1 MAIQRFKLVF
11 NNARIPL
18 VSSQAS
24 RAVFVPG
31 IEAGSRAVQGASGGK
46 ESTMD
51 YQAAQLI
58 YAENVM
64 PVPSGIRSVGYEQR
78 VAPTVNT
85 DFDSI
90 FALRDADEAT
100 VLYSPSAGKNY
111 IYDDVAAAWSS
122 TTHAE
127 IFTPLTVKTGY
138 DPANSK
144 VTYAYVD
151 GFTFVCFSRLL
162 ASDDSDMSIMVWDA
176 VTKTLQPAGA
186 LLVNLPYPAGEIDG
200 ISSSN
205 GYLLIFSGISVAW
218 AGFNGTAFDYQIY
231 ANGALTGSGWQ
242 TPEDIKAPITALIG
256 LPGGFVIFTG
266 KNAIASNYHAQSLGT
281 PWVFREVP
289 NAGGLESYEQ
299 ATVEGSKGTI
309 IAYTTSGL
317 QTISLNSSEIEHSEV
332 ADFVATRTIER
343 YNLESHQFTRGST
356 NLDFYV
362 KLSNVANRY
371 TVISYGTYPKVYSFA
386 LVYDSALKRWG
397 KLRMVHRDC
406 FYWNYGVVQGSLTY
420 AALGDIPYNY
430 SDEPPLTTYA
440 ATSQYS
446 NALTAAQHSLAFL
459 KASGEVVIADWSN
472 SLRDSTDE
480 AVAII
485 GRVQL
490 TRTSN
495 VQFNRTEIEGLRT
508 GQVLV
513 APSYDGANLAT
524 PVELVTI
531 QADNLLRVDGG
542 MIDCKNFNLIVQGT
556 FDLSTIIIE
565 GTTSGRV

>member
-1 MAIQRFKLVF
+1 MPIQRFKLAF

-18 VSSQAS
+18 VSTQAS

-31 IEAGSRAVQGASGGK
+31 IEASARAIQGATGTR
-46 ESTMD
+46 ESAPD
-51 YQAAQLI
+51 YQSAQLI

-64 PVPSGIRSVGYEQR
+64 PVPNGIRSVGYSRR
-78 VAPTVNT
+78 VAPTINT

-90 FALRDADEAT
+90 FALRDADENT

-111 IYDDVAAAWSS
+111 IYDDVVGAWIT
-122 TTHAE
+122 TTHNEVFA
-127 IFTPLTVKTGY
+127 PRTVKSGY
-138 DPANSK
+138 NPANSK

-162 ASDDSDMSIMVWDA
+162 ASDDSDISIMVWDTT
-176 VTKTLQPAGA
+176 TKTLQPATS
-186 LLVNLPYPAGEIDG
+186 LLANIPYPAGEIDG

-205 GYLLIFSGISVAW
+205 GHLLIFSGLSVAW

-256 LPGGFVIFTG
+256 LPGGFVIFTQ
-266 KNAIASNYHAQSLGT
+266 KNAIAASYHAQSLGT
-281 PWVFREVP
+281 PWVFREIP

-309 IAYTTSGL
+309 VAYTTSGL
-317 QTISLNSSEIEHSEV
+317 QTISLNSSELDNIEV
-332 ADFVATRTIER
+332 ADFIATRVIER
-343 YNLESHQFTRGST
+343 YNLESHSFTRGST

-362 KLSNVANRY
+362 KISNIANRY
-371 TVISYGTYPKVYSFA
+371 TVVSYGTYPKVYSFA
-386 LVYDSALKRWG
+386 LVYDNALKRWG

-406 FYWNYGVVQGSLTY
+406 FYWNYGAITGSLTY
-420 AALGDIPYNY
+420 AAMGDIYY
-430 SDEPPLTTYA
+430 SDQLDVSYNETA
-440 ATSQYS
+440 QQS
-446 NALTAAQHSLAFL
+446 NFLTAAQHSLAFL
-459 KASGEVVIADWSN
+459 KNTGEIVLADWSS
-472 SLRDSTDE
+472 SLRDTEDE

-495 VQFNRTEIEGLRT
+495 VQFNRVELEGFT
-508 GQVLV
+508 SGQILI
-513 APSYDGANLAT
+513 APSYDGANLST
-524 PVELVTI
+524 PRELITI
-531 QADNLLRVDGG
+531 QSDQLLHVAGD

-556 FDLSTIIIE
+556 FNLSTVIIE
-565 GTTSGRV
+565 GTTTGRI

>member
-1 MAIQRFKLVF
+1 MAIQRFKLAF

-31 IEAGSRAVQGASGGK
+31 IEASSRAIQGATGNR
-46 ESTMD
+46 ESTLD

-64 PVPSGIRSVGYEQR
+64 PVPTGIRSVGYAQQ

-90 FALRDADEAT
+90 FALRDENENT
-100 VLYSPSAGKNY
+100 VLYSPAAGKNY
-111 IYDDVAAAWSS
+111 IYDDVASAWTT
-122 TTHAE
+122 TTHNE
-127 IFTPLTVKTGY
+127 IFAPLTVKTGY
-138 DPANSK
+138 NPANSR

-162 ASDDSDMSIMVWDA
+162 ASDDSDMSIMVWDTA
-176 VTKTLQPAGA
+176 TKTLQPANG
-186 LLVNLPYPAGEIDG
+186 LLANVPYPAGEIDG

-205 GYLLIFSGISVAW
+205 GYLLIFSGLSVAW
-218 AGFNGTAFDYQIY
+218 APFNGTAFDYQIY
-231 ANGALTGSGWQ
+231 ANGNLTGAGWQ
-242 TPEDIKAPITALIG
+242 TPEDIKAPITALIS

-266 KNAIASNYHAQSLGT
+266 KNAIAANYHAQSLGT
-281 PWVFREVP
+281 PWVFREIP

-309 IAYTTSGL
+309 VAYTTSGL
-317 QTISLNSSEIEHSEV
+317 QTISLNSSEIDHPDV
-332 ADFVATRTIER
+332 ADFIATRLIER
-343 YNLESHQFTRGST
+343 YNFESHEFTRGST

-371 TVISYGTYPKVYSFA
+371 TVVSYGTMPGIYSYA
-386 LVYDSALKRWG
+386 LVYDNALRRWG
-397 KLRMVHRDC
+397 KLRIVHRDC
-406 FYWNYGVVQGSLTY
+406 FYWNYGTVEAGLTY
-420 AALGDIPYNY
+420 AAVGDISY
-430 SDEPPLTTYA
+430 SAPELTTYD
-440 ATSQYS
+440 ATTGLS
-446 NALTAAQHSLAFL
+446 NAFTSAQHSLAFL
-459 KASGEVVIADWSN
+459 KSTGEIIIADWSA
-472 SLRDSTDE
+472 SLRDAEDS
-480 AVAII
+480 AVAVI

-495 VQFNRTEIEGLRT
+495 VQFNRAEIEGLQS

-513 APSYDGANLAT
+513 VPSYDGANLST
-524 PVELVTI
+524 PVELITI
-531 QADNLLRVDGG
+531 QSTPLLKVLGG
-542 MIDCKNFNLIVQGT
+542 LIDCKNFNLVVQGT
-556 FDLSTIIIE
+556 FDLSTVILE
-565 GTTSGRV
+565 GTTSGKM

>member
-1 MAIQRFKLVF
+1 MAIQRFKLAF

-64 PVPSGIRSVGYEQR
+64 PVPSGIRSVGYDQR

-90 FALRDADEAT
+90 FALRDADENT

-111 IYDDVAAAWSS
+111 IYDDVVAAWSS
-122 TTHAE
+122 TTHAD

-176 VTKTLQPAGA
+176 ATKTLQPAGA
-186 LLVNLPYPAGEIDG
+186 LLANLPYPAGEIDG

-266 KNAIASNYHAQSLGT
+266 KNAIAANYHAQSLGT

-299 ATVEGSKGTI
+299 ATVEGSRGTI
-309 IAYTTSGL
+309 VAYTTSGL
-317 QTISLNSSEIEHSEV
+317 QTISLNSSEIDHPDV
-332 ADFVATRTIER
+332 ADFIASRLIER
-343 YNLESHQFTRGST
+343 YNLESHEFTRGST

-371 TVISYGTYPKVYSFA
+371 TVVSYGTFPKVYSFA
-386 LVYDSALKRWG
+386 LVYDTALKRWG

-406 FYWNYGVVQGSLTY
+406 FYWNYGAVQGDLTY
-420 AALGDIPYNY
+420 AALGDIPY
-430 SDEPPLTTYA
+430 DHPELTTYD
-440 ATSQYS
+440 ATTGLS
-446 NALTAAQHSLAFL
+446 NAFTGAQHSLAFL
-459 KASGEVVIADWSN
+459 KETGEVVIADWST
-472 SLRDSTDE
+472 SLRDATDE
-480 AVAII
+480 AAAII

-495 VQFNRTEIEGLRT
+495 VQFNRTEIEGLRA

-531 QADNLLRVDGG
+531 QADDLLRVDGG